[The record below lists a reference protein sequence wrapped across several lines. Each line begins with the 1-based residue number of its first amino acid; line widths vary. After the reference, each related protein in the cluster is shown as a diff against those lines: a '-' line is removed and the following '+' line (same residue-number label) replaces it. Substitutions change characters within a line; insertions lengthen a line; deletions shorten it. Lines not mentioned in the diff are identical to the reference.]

1 MEQVST
7 RNTAPRDSLSTSLKH
22 ERRFL
27 HFGGKATP
35 WMNKPSAPR
44 ASHLLISFHSTVIT
58 CKPYTVALPTT
69 NFTQFSLFSSF
80 FPPNLVLKGG
90 LKLSSLL
97 RLHCLAERTNHTRVA
112 AQAKKKNPSI
122 ILCERYSPF
131 CFWCV
136 TETGSREK
144 WQQQLKSWGVIRKES
159 RLTHRGGALLNW
171 AHLQKAAQPSIPR
184 CDTVSSATS
193 AFAFN
198 HNYNLKLKS
207 QKRCACA

>member
-1 MEQVST
+1 
-7 RNTAPRDSLSTSLKH
+7 
-22 ERRFL
+22 
-27 HFGGKATP
+27 
-35 WMNKPSAPR
+35 MNKPSAPR

-69 NFTQFSLFSSF
+69 NFTQFSLFF
-80 FPPNLVLKGG
+80 LLFPSKFGFKRRLKAVITSKAALFSRAHKSQEWQ
-90 LKLSSLL
+90 LK
-97 RLHCLAERTNHTRVA
+97 
-112 AQAKKKNPSI
+112 QKKKKNPSI

-171 AHLQKAAQPSIPR
+171 AHLQKAAQPSVPR